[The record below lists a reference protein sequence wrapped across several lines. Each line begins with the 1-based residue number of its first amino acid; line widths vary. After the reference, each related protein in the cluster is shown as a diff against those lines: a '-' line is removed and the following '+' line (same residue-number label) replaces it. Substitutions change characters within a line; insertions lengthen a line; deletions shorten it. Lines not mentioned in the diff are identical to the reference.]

1 MNIRKLT
8 AEDATAYR
16 ELRLEALLDSPDAFG
31 ATYEDALNRPVEKTA
46 ERLAD
51 EYTPTFGAFEDG
63 ALVGNMTL
71 IRNPSKKM
79 NHRGSIVAVYVKA
92 SVRGK
97 GVANFILEAL
107 LEYARNW
114 GGLEQ
119 VYLMVV
125 SDNEPAIK
133 LYRRFGFEKYGTE
146 YRSMKVDGRYI
157 DEDLMVK
164 FL

>member
-8 AEDATAYR
+8 AADAEQYR

-31 ATYEDALNRPVEKTA
+31 AAYEDELKRPVEKTA

-51 EYTPTFGAFEDG
+51 EYTPTFGAFENG
-63 ALVGNMTL
+63 ILVGNMTL
-71 IRNPSKKM
+71 IREASKKM
-79 NHRGSIVAVYVKA
+79 NHRGTIVAVYVRD

-97 GVANFILEAL
+97 GVASSILEAL
-107 LEYARNW
+107 LEYAQNW
-114 GGLEQ
+114 DGLEQ

-125 SDNEPAIK
+125 SVNEPAIK
-133 LYRRFGFEKYGTE
+133 LYSRFGFEKYGTD